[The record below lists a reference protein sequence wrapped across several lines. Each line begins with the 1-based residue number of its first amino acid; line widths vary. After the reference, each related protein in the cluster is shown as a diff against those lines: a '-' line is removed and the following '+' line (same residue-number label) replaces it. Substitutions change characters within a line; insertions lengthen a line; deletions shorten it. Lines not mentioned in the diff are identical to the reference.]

1 LSEKVVNRW
10 LIVAGALLIQVC
22 LGAVYIWSVFK
33 VPLMNQFGWEA
44 APTSFTFSLTILVFS
59 IATIFAGRIQDKIGP
74 RWVATVG
81 GLLYGL
87 GLILAS
93 KATSITSL
101 YLTFGVIG
109 GIGIGTAYVCPL
121 ATCVKWFPDKKGLI
135 TGLAVAGFG
144 LGGMI
149 FTPVANMLKDSV
161 GLMSSFAYLGIIYAV
176 FVVLGAQ
183 ILQNPPAGWKP
194 EGWNPPAAAVGKPAA
209 AADFEWG
216 EMVRTPQFYIM
227 WVTYLFA
234 AGAGLMIIANAL
246 PIAQA
251 QGLSAGL
258 AASAVMVVALFN
270 AAGRI
275 AWGVGS
281 DKLGRTRTLLA
292 IFLICGITMLSLKML
307 TGVMILVGVSLV
319 GFCFG
324 GFLAVYPSLSADF
337 FGTKNLGMNYGTIF
351 MAYGLGAVAGPMLYD
366 LMKSPVP
373 GQLSAAP
380 LMISGILCLISL
392 GLVFVLKPPVLN
404 RR

>member
-1 LSEKVVNRW
+1 MSEKVVNRW

>member
-33 VPLMNQFGWEA
+33 APLMNQFGWEA

-74 RWVATVG
+74 RWVATAG

-194 EGWNPPAAAVGKPAA
+194 EGWNPPVAAVGKPSA

-373 GQLSAAP
+373 GQLSATP
-380 LMISGILCLISL
+380 LMISGVLCLISL
-392 GLVFVLKPPVLN
+392 GLVFMLKPPVLN